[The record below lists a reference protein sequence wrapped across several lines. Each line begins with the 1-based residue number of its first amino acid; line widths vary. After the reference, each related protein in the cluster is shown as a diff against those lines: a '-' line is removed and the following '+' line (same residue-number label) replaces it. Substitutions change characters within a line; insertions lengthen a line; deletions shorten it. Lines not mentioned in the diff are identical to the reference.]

1 MGPWLAIGVAA
12 LAIGAA
18 LADGESGLRN
28 WWQLRGD
35 LREAEARIERLRVEV
50 AGLEQQL
57 GGLED
62 DPFALERAIRERL
75 RYAKPAETL
84 VRMAPSKSANPRI
97 P

>member
-12 LAIGAA
+12 LAIGLAV
-18 LADGESGLRN
+18 ADGESGLRS

-35 LREAEARIERLRVEV
+35 LREAEARIEQLRAEV
-50 AGLEQQL
+50 RGLERQA

-75 RYAKPAETL
+75 HYAKPGETL
-84 VRMAPSKSANPRI
+84 VLLSPTSSANPRI

>member
-35 LREAEARIERLRVEV
+35 LREAEARIERVRTEL
-50 AGLEQQL
+50 AGLERQV

-75 RYAKPAETL
+75 HYAKPGETL
-84 VRMAPSKSANPRI
+84 VLTTPPKSANHRI